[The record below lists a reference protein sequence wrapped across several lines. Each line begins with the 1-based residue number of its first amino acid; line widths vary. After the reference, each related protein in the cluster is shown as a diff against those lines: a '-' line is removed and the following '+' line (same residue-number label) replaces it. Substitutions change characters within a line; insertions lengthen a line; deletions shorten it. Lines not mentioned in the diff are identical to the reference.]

1 MSLSTK
7 QIQRHREQTWS
18 CQGEGCGGWM
28 KLEFGV
34 SRYKLICTGWINQ
47 VLLYS
52 TGTIFN
58 IL

>member
-1 MSLSTK
+1 
-7 QIQRHREQTWS
+7 
-18 CQGEGCGGWM
+18 M

-34 SRYKLICTGWINQ
+34 SRYKLVNTGWINK